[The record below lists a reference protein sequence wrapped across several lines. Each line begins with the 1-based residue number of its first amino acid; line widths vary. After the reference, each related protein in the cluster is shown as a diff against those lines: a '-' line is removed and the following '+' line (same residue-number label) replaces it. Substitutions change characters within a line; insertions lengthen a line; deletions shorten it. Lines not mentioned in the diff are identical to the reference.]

1 MSFALHDSLSDF
13 RPGRELVDEMAEPF
27 ETDRA
32 LDAVLSG
39 QHDAFL
45 SIVREHGPGLRTF
58 LATQLFQLDEVED
71 IAQEVFI
78 TAYRKLPDFRRGQD
92 FGAWLRGIARNK
104 LMKHYERTA
113 RRVDA
118 LELFRREAANILHS
132 ELDATAARTREA
144 HLQALLNCLGRL
156 PERMRKVVRSWLDGA
171 RAAALVEELQL
182 SVANIYQIQ
191 HRASDLLRDC
201 VMKEVP
207 HAE

>member
-1 MSFALHDSLSDF
+1 M
-13 RPGRELVDEMAEPF
+13 DEMLEPF
-27 ETDRA
+27 DIDRT
-32 LDAVLSG
+32 LDAVLNG
-39 QHDAFL
+39 QRDAFL
-45 SIVREHGPGLRTF
+45 GIVREHGPGLRTF
-58 LATQLFQLDEVED
+58 LAAQLFQLDEVED

-113 RRVDA
+113 RRTDA
-118 LELFRREAANILHS
+118 LELFRREAAAILDA
-132 ELDATAARTREA
+132 ELDDAASRTKES
-144 HLQALLNCLGRL
+144 HLQALLCCLGKL
-156 PERMRKVVRSWLDGA
+156 PERMRKVVRGWLDGT
-171 RAAALVEELQL
+171 RAAALVEELKL

-201 VMKEVP
+201 VMKEVA